1 MDSKNKRI
9 ENMDKTVDKSIKD
22 YISLILEK
30 FSNIKEVYIFGS
42 QVNGNPKSESDID
55 LAIIFE
61 EMDDSERFE
70 LQVQLM
76 MLASQIDS
84 RIEPHPI
91 SLSEFQSGNPFA
103 VEIRKTGLEILKE
116 AS

>member
-1 MDSKNKRI
+1 
-9 ENMDKTVDKSIKD
+9 MDKTVDKSIKE
-22 YISLILEK
+22 YISLIQGK
-30 FSNIKEVYIFGS
+30 FSNIKEIYVFGS
-42 QVNGNPKSESDID
+42 QAKGNANYESDID

-61 EMDDSERFE
+61 EVDDDQRFD

-103 VEIRKTGLEILKE
+103 VEIKRTGLELLKE
-116 AS
+116 EV

>member
-1 MDSKNKRI
+1 
-9 ENMDKTVDKSIKD
+9 MDKTVDKSIKD
-22 YISLILEK
+22 YISLIQGK

-42 QVNGNPKSESDID
+42 QAKGNPNYESDID

-61 EMDDSERFE
+61 EMDDTQRFD

-91 SLSEFQSGNPFA
+91 SFSEFQSGNPFA
-103 VEIRKTGLEILKE
+103 VEIRRTGFDVFKE

>member
-1 MDSKNKRI
+1 
-9 ENMDKTVDKSIKD
+9 MDKTVDKSIKD
-22 YISLILEK
+22 YILLIQEK
-30 FSNIKEVYIFGS
+30 FSNIKEVYVFGS
-42 QVNGNPKSESDID
+42 QAKGNSNYESDID

-61 EMDDSERFE
+61 EMDDTQRFD

-84 RIEPHPI
+84 KIEPHPI
-91 SLSEFQSGNPFA
+91 SLTEFKSGNPFA
-103 VEIRKTGLEILKE
+103 VEIKRTGFDVFKE